1 MIQTPRKMFHFEKIR
16 TAKEHVDNYHIFN
29 ISGVWGRTFARSS
42 NIGMSYLKQRF
53 TFFFSLHER
62 HGDILEVLM
71 RSLKPNFAHI
81 FLCVEK

>member
-42 NIGMSYLKQRF
+42 NIGMSYLNNDLH
-53 TFFFSLHER
+53 FFFLYMKDTAIYS
-62 HGDILEVLM
+62 
-71 RSLKPNFAHI
+71 KF
-81 FLCVEK
+81 